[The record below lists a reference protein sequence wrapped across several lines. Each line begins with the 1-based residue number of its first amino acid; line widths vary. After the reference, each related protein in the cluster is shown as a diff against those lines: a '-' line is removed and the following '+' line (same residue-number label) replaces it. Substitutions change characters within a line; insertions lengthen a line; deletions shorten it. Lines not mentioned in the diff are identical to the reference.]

1 MADEL
6 YNVQYAQ
13 EAVED
18 LRKLRAFDQRKIL
31 EAVEQHLR
39 SNPTQVSRPRIKLMR
54 RPFWSQYRLRVDDFR
69 VYYDIDEAQH
79 TVNVLRVLEKA
90 QGETPRSPPH
100 ETD

>member
-31 EAVEQHLR
+31 ETVELLPR
-39 SNPTQVSRPRIKLMR
+39 SNPTQVSRARIKRMR
-54 RPFWSQYRLRVDDFR
+54 QPFWSQYRLRVDDFR
-69 VYYDIDEAQH
+69 VYYDIDEARH
-79 TVNVLRVLEKA
+79 ALHVLRVLEKA
-90 QGETPRSPPH
+90 QGETLRSPPP
-100 ETD
+100 